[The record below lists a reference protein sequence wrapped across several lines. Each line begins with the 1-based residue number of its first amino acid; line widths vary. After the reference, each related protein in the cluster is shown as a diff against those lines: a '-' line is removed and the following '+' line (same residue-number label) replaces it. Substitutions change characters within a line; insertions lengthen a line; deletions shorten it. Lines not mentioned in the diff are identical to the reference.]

1 MTFLLR
7 EHLGFTTIRIIGDYL
22 RAHGSGHHWIEKD
35 HDHLLI
41 HVCDPRD
48 EALLLTRYSDVVDPL
63 PPAPV
68 MRIEAFPIA
77 AQ

>member
-7 EHLGFTTIRIIGDYL
+7 EQFGFTTIRAIGDYL

-35 HDHLLI
+35 RGQLLI

-48 EALLLTRYSDVVDPL
+48 EAFLRSRYSDLLDPL
-63 PPAPV
+63 PPTPV
-68 MRIEAFPIA
+68 TKIEASPVA

>member
-7 EHLGFTTIRIIGDYL
+7 EHLGFTTIRVIGDYL

-35 HDHLLI
+35 HGRLLI

-48 EALLLTRYSDVVDPL
+48 EAFLLSRYSDLVAPL
-63 PPAPV
+63 SPTAITRV
-68 MRIEAFPIA
+68 EESPIA